1 MRLEPRQASVLQ
13 SKRLFSYFPNS
24 WTLPSGSREGK
35 TSSRWQIIEKV
46 YSRENYFEFEIAVNS
61 RLLENVLSFDYHCCV
76 VIFFSNSKF
85 LFPLLIKFISFLNRY
100 ISEEGILKTYFLI
113 NYGSRLSSFV
123 FLWKSCSH

>member
-1 MRLEPRQASVLQ
+1 M
-13 SKRLFSYFPNS
+13 
-24 WTLPSGSREGK
+24 
-35 TSSRWQIIEKV
+35 

-123 FLWKSCSH
+123 FFMKVM